1 MDASKQLHA
10 SRVINAPA
18 SAIFAILADPN
29 RHGVIDGS
37 GMLRGPHPGAEP
49 VTAVGQ
55 TFRMRMHHPQLGDY
69 TSMNTITSFEPEAR
83 IGWAPCL
90 DPSSRDLLTK
100 LGVAKEGGHTFTYDL
115 READGGGTVVTE
127 TYDWSGVEDPNFA
140 KLCPLLSEM
149 QLSET
154 LERIAKEVE

>member
-18 SAIFAILADPN
+18 STIFAILADPN

-37 GMLRGPHPGAEP
+37 GMLRGPHPGAES

-69 TSMNTITSFEPEAR
+69 TSMNTITSYEQEAR
-83 IGWAPCL
+83 IGWAPSL
-90 DPSSRDLLTK
+90 DPSSRDLLSK

-115 READGGGTVVTE
+115 RAADGGGTVVTE

-140 KLCPLLSEM
+140 KLCPLLSEA

>member
-1 MDASKQLHA
+1 
-10 SRVINAPA
+10 
-18 SAIFAILADPN
+18 
-29 RHGVIDGS
+29 
-37 GMLRGPHPGAEP
+37 
-49 VTAVGQ
+49 
-55 TFRMRMHHPQLGDY
+55 MHHPQLGDY

-83 IGWAPCL
+83 IGWAPSL
-90 DPSSRDLLTK
+90 DPSSRDLLSK

-115 READGGGTVVTE
+115 RAADGGGTVVTE

-140 KLCPLLSEM
+140 KLCPLLSEA